1 MARIQR
7 RQPTKKTGSTGAA
20 KSSTERIFGTK
31 VLSHGYTGV
40 PNILLR
46 AQKRLGIT
54 PTQLNIIV
62 QLLSYYYDPA
72 RPPFPTKRDLAQ
84 RVGITEQ
91 TLRINIKALEDAG
104 LITREQWKTAAGDY
118 GSNRYHMSG
127 LVKKL
132 KELEP
137 DFEEE
142 RKERQEARKLTET
155 PRARANARA
164 KKGKSDG
171 GTE

>member
-1 MARIQR
+1 
-7 RQPTKKTGSTGAA
+7 
-20 KSSTERIFGTK
+20 
-31 VLSHGYTGV
+31 
-40 PNILLR
+40 
-46 AQKRLGIT
+46 
-54 PTQLNIIV
+54 
-62 QLLSYYYDPA
+62 
-72 RPPFPTKRDLAQ
+72 
-84 RVGITEQ
+84 
-91 TLRINIKALEDAG
+91 
-104 LITREQWKTAAGDY
+104 
-118 GSNRYHMSG
+118 MSG

-142 RKERQEARKLTET
+142 RKERQDARKLTET